1 MERLR
6 TATAFEIETNYQ
18 LYRDMIAIMTKVD
31 GVAPVGACCG
41 RNKAEHCRQFTENRN
56 KYLKTMD
63 KIKERTIIPRVKG
76 KLVQVTLGE
85 YKTYLLDMCSDDE
98 ILHLIEI
105 GAVKK
110 EEFDWKNYKA
120 KEQPKAETAQSEK
133 PKKSKKKK

>member
-56 KYLKTMD
+56 KYYNIMD
-63 KIKERTIIPRVKG
+63 KIQERTIIPRVKG
-76 KLVQVTLGE
+76 KLVQVTIGE
-85 YKTYLLDMCSDDE
+85 YKTYLLDMCSDEE

-105 GAVKK
+105 GAVQK
-110 EEFDWKNYKA
+110 EEFDFKNY
-120 KEQPKAETAQSEK
+120 QPKEEKKAEETTEK
-133 PKKSKKKK
+133 PKKAKKKK